1 MKAWHAQL
9 ADIREQVRSNARLK
23 VALLVAGTLLALFLF
38 QKLDALRRASEARSI
53 EAEMELRRMQALK
66 GQDVWR
72 ERAIESEKLLDALRA
87 EIPIVATPGLAQAGL
102 QNWLR
107 ELAASAGEVTGLDI
121 AVASV
126 AAVESLDGLIKVRAT
141 LNAGMSPRQATDLIR
156 KIESAA
162 NLAVID
168 AVSIRSD
175 QNRTASITITAYYRT
190 PDGATSP

>member
-1 MKAWHAQL
+1 MKAWQAQL
-9 ADIREQVRSNARLK
+9 ADIREQVRGNARLK
-23 VALLVAGTLLALFLF
+23 VALLAAGALLALFLL
-38 QKLDALRRASEARSI
+38 QELDALRRSTEARSI
-53 EAEMELRRMQALK
+53 EAEVELRRMQALK

-72 ERAIESEKLLDALRA
+72 ERAVESQKLLDSLRA

-107 ELAASAGEVTGLDI
+107 ELTTSAGEVTGLDI

-141 LNAGMSPRQATDLIR
+141 LNAGMSPQQATELIR
-156 KIESAA
+156 KIEGAA
-162 NLAVID
+162 NLVVID
-168 AVSIRSD
+168 TVNIRSD

>member
-1 MKAWHAQL
+1 MKGWQTQF
-9 ADIREQVRSNARLK
+9 ADLREQVRGNARLK
-23 VALLVAGTLLALFLF
+23 IALLAAGALLATFVL
-38 QKLDALRRASEARSI
+38 QELDALRRASEARSI
-53 EAEMELRRMQALK
+53 EAEVDLGRMQALK

-72 ERAIESEKLLDALRA
+72 ERAVESEKLLAALRA

-126 AAVESLDGLIKVRAT
+126 APVESLDGLIKVRAT

-162 NLAVID
+162 NLVVID
-168 AVSIRSD
+168 ALSIRSD

-190 PDGATSP
+190 PASAISP